1 MSKYTKD
8 EIAKHYNDFDKLYEN
23 WSGGVQG
30 GYHYG
35 FANKVSDIFFNDRM
49 VKNLS
54 NLIAESL
61 GIVGNGNN
69 QNIFDAG
76 CGVGDVSAIVA
87 KHYNEAKIYGVTIST
102 KQCTIAQQK
111 HSKTDKFCIVEGDF
125 ENTQFEDNFFD
136 VVFFVD
142 SICHGEGDDKNAAV
156 SEAYRL
162 LRSGG
167 RLVVCDVFLQK
178 PKSRWSKWFNFVN
191 EQMLDQWR
199 VNEWIIEEQFKKSAE
214 QIGFVDYKAI
224 NLKWKIVPSVL
235 HMIFTKIPLAL
246 YKSLTNKAYLKD
258 LKAFI
263 RMSIFVPLLGIHP
276 IFHYQLITL
285 QKPIKNSMEK

>member
-1 MSKYTKD
+1 MLKYTKD
-8 EIAKHYNDFDKLYEN
+8 EIAKHYNDFDELYEN
-23 WSGGVQG
+23 WSGGTQG

-35 FANKVSDIFFNDRM
+35 FAKKVSDVFFNDRM
-49 VKNLS
+49 IGNLS

-61 GIVGNGNN
+61 GIRGDGKN
-69 QNIFDAG
+69 QSIFDAG

-87 KHYNEAKIYGVTIST
+87 KHYNEAKIYGITISEG
-102 KQCTIAQQK
+102 QYTIAQKK
-111 HSKTDKFCIVEGDF
+111 HPKTDKFCILKGDF
-125 ENTQFEDNFFD
+125 ENTQFKDDSFD
-136 VVFFVD
+136 AVFFVD

-156 SEAYRL
+156 SEAYRIL
-162 LRSGG
+162 KPGG

-191 EQMLDQWR
+191 KQMLDQWR
-199 VNEWIIEEQFKKSAE
+199 VNEWIVEERFKKSAE
-214 QIGFVDYKAI
+214 QIGFVNYKVT

-235 HMIFTKIPLAL
+235 HMIFTKIPWAL

-285 QKPIKNSMEK
+285 QKPVKNLTEK